1 MSPDSLSVI
10 VRTLEC
16 VGLLQAAGA
25 AMFMALFGSHLER
38 NKAAV
43 GRLGTLTAIATLPL
57 VVMHLLLDAARMAG
71 EYGGMTDV
79 ELLRLAL
86 YSGSGAAHLVQLAG
100 LVLLAFGPRG
110 AARGSMVARAGAA
123 LVLMGFALTGHT
135 SVHPMRWLLGPL
147 LVAHVGIVAFWL
159 GALAPLFLVT
169 AREPVAI
176 AMEILRAF
184 SSWAGRLVPL
194 IPVAGLGIALALVR
208 DAATLRQPYGLLVGA
223 KLLGFALLMALA
235 ALNRWRWAP
244 ALAADPA
251 TARAALLRSL
261 VAEYLL
267 IAAVLA
273 VTAALTTFYSP
284 DH

>member
-1 MSPDSLSVI
+1 
-10 VRTLEC
+10 
-16 VGLLQAAGA
+16 
-25 AMFMALFGSHLER
+25 
-38 NKAAV
+38 
-43 GRLGTLTAIATLPL
+43 
-57 VVMHLLLDAARMAG
+57 
-71 EYGGMTDV
+71 MTDV

-86 YSGSGAAHLVQLAG
+86 YSGSGAAQLVQLAG

-110 AARGSMVARAGAA
+110 AAPGATAARAGAA
-123 LVLMGFALTGHT
+123 LVLLGFALTGHT

-147 LVAHVGIVAFWL
+147 LVVHVGIVAFWL
-159 GALAPLFLVT
+159 GALAPLILVT
-169 AREPVAI
+169 AREPVAT
-176 AMEILRAF
+176 AAVILRAF